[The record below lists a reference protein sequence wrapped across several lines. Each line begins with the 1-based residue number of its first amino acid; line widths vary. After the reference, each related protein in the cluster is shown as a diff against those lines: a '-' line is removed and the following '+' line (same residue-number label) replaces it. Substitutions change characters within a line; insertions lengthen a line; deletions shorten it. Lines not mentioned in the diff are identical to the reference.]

1 MTAFVSIR
9 IDADMILD
17 PSLKPLIDKLTLI
30 NPKWVFSSNKKTSEY
45 EVMIDHGRYNPTAEH
60 RAPEGFSYIRA
71 VDVSE
76 DGEKLGLIGVD
87 THYRSNTD
95 QRFVYYVNSWRIN
108 KSRGN
113 QNTTSSL
120 KIETITREC
129 KKLFKPKNRLE
140 VYEKGV
146 EELQNKFNRAHRELV
161 TPIQHANFIKSVA
174 SVQLLAY
181 SLLHNIPIIDR
192 EIVDTRDALMSDK
205 YKKAVE
211 DYDVAYSISSSTRY
225 PVVEVGGMFMY
236 AGATEVECKTY
247 EELSQSQQEKIAV
260 LQLMQ
265 DNEMVRDVGFRAS
278 AGKYY
283 LTQ

>member
-9 IDADMILD
+9 IDTDMMLD
-17 PSLKPLIDKLTLI
+17 PSLKALIDKLTLI

-45 EVMIDHGRYNPTAEH
+45 ETVIDYKGYSPTAEN

-76 DGEKLGLIGVD
+76 DDEKLGLVGVD
-87 THYRSNTD
+87 THYRSNVE
-95 QRFVYYVNSWRIN
+95 QRFVYYVNSWRLN

-113 QNTTSSL
+113 RNTTSSL

-161 TPIQHANFIKSVA
+161 TPIQHSNFIKSVA

-181 SLLHNIPIIDR
+181 SLLHNIPITDR

-211 DYDVAYSISSSTRY
+211 DYDVAYSVSSSTRY

-283 LTQ
+283 LIQ